1 MQEVVARFWSLFFAL
16 QSSDLAHRKLQR
28 QQYHRR
34 LCHFGAKSFW
44 VAYPACR
51 FALRKGCVQ
60 VALSGRGLSFL
71 AFCCGFA
78 PLAVGNRIINR
89 FFRKKSDLDYS
100 KSKGLNAEMMCSI
113 CMGEASFA
121 TIDTTSKR
129 ASLSMLCLTR

>member
-1 MQEVVARFWSLFFAL
+1 MFSSLFRATQRLDF
-16 QSSDLAHRKLQR
+16 SPCKDKRKTRKQTER
-28 QQYHRR
+28 F
-34 LCHFGAKSFW
+34 CHLGAKSFW

-60 VALSGRGLSFL
+60 AALAGRGLSFL

-113 CMGEASFA
+113 CMGVVSFA